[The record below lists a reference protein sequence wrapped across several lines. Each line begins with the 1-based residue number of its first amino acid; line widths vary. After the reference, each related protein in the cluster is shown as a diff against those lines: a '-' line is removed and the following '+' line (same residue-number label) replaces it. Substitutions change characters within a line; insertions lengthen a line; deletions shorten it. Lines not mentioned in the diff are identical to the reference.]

1 MLRLGKFSQ
10 ILADRVL
17 SGKVLHGKVL
27 SGKALNGKVLP
38 KALAVALAF
47 SVAAAVSFGGTVN
60 VSAANESVPINSY
73 EDFIKFAEDCV
84 LDSFSVGKTFS
95 LQCDIILNEDVSIP
109 SFGGVFEGNGHTVS
123 GLRIDSD
130 GSRKGLFRYIEASGV
145 VKNLKVSGSIVPKGS
160 GEECGGIAG
169 VNRGRII
176 GCTFSGLISG
186 KNRCGGIAGINEE
199 SGFIVSC
206 TAGGAVRSKTA
217 AGGVCGENYGVI
229 ICCVSD
235 ASVNTVVNDETLDPS
250 NIVPSD
256 LYSDGGLT
264 DITDAGGI
272 VGYSAGAVQNCINRG
287 RVGYPHVGYNI
298 GGIAGRQEGY
308 IAGCSNYGVINGRK
322 DVGGIAGQ
330 AEPYLSLLYNERTG
344 AKLRSALDELNVIID
359 ETAGHMRERSDELSG
374 NTDDILDSLERV
386 HRGTDNY
393 LDEADRIINAN
404 VDSLNELSSRVAD
417 LTDMAKPVSDNLTE
431 AGDNLQGAF
440 EDLAEAAEHLAQAGD
455 SIDDSLD
462 YIHDGLGQLSE
473 AMASVSA
480 ASEALSDGFD
490 GLERALGDEDRMR
503 ASIKELRENFRTL
516 RNDMGEVSSAVSELM
531 TALADYSGSG
541 EMQGAMANV
550 RYDLQQAGGAAD
562 RVSDE
567 LQRCESAINNIEALM
582 NANIYDIESYNPY
595 INEILDNISGGGLKE
610 LFDSLG
616 RLTDDLSGIFSGAAY
631 DRMSEQARQSVYD
644 MASGMRGADEAAEEI
659 NRNLDD
665 IYDNADID
673 SMGDFWDGLK
683 AARRQ
688 AEDIPDPLKSAID
701 YIIESGEFI
710 READMEAV
718 SAALCAQSAMDKASE
733 AADNAKKA
741 FEGVGDIIDYF
752 SAKDKITF
760 TGADDEII
768 AAGDELSALMSEL
781 GDLCGELADSADG
794 TVGTMADDIVRLND
808 KAGEVSGLL
817 FDLFDEIADKSTDP
831 DDYTED
837 ISAEDTAGR
846 SDGKIASCANYADV
860 NGDVSVGGIVGAMAV
875 DVGFDPEG
883 DIETIGERSLDFMY
897 MSKTVV
903 RECRNFGKVT
913 SKKDNAGGIAGEM
926 DTGCLIGC
934 GGFGDVISTDGRY
947 AGGVAGK
954 SAAKIYGCAA
964 MCRVSASGNAG
975 GIAGLGHD
983 IENCRSFVIIQN
995 AREQAGFVAG
1005 YADGEV
1011 IGCTFIGQARE
1022 PVTESLEGDGKE
1034 GGIAVTGAVDNI
1046 SYGGRARAV
1055 SYEEMMRDGNAPGE
1069 FGQLKFIFKDE
1080 DDIIGTVNVP
1090 YGGRLSND
1098 MLPVLPEGSGKFVR
1112 WQEFDGENVTFG
1124 AEIAAVYSEYVTA
1137 IASDFTRENGLAA
1150 LICEGKFGEGDKLI
1164 AETVAGTAEGDKWSV
1179 TVPAA
1184 ADGNEPGEHIIRFL
1198 PLSAADRTEIILRDD
1213 NGEHRINAERDG
1225 QYLVFAA
1232 RGNSF
1237 EFEARERAAAATVYW
1252 SAGAAAV
1259 AVLAVIAVI
1268 FGRKNKTGKNGG
1280 NKQGKKEKAMA

>member
-1 MLRLGKFSQ
+1 MLRLGKFKRLLTTK
-10 ILADRVL
+10 LAD
-17 SGKVLHGKVL
+17 
-27 SGKALNGKVLP
+27 KALS
-38 KALAVALAF
+38 KAFAMALAF
-47 SVAAAVSFGGTVN
+47 SMAAAVSFGGMAN
-60 VSAANESVPINSY
+60 VSAANESVNINSR
-73 EDFIKFAEDCV
+73 EDFIRFTEDCV
-84 LDSFSVGKTFS
+84 LDSYSVGKTFS
-95 LQCDIILNEDVSIP
+95 LQCDIILNEDVSVP

-130 GSRKGLFRYIEASGV
+130 GSQKGLFRYIEGSGV
-145 VKNLKVSGSIVPKGS
+145 VKNLAVSGSIVPQGS

-176 GCTFSGLISG
+176 GCTFSGLVNG

-199 SGFIVSC
+199 SGFIADC

-217 AGGVCGENYGVI
+217 AGGVCGENYGII
-229 ICCVSD
+229 ICSVSD
-235 ASVNTVVNDETLDPS
+235 VSVNTVISDESLDLE
-250 NIVPSD
+250 NLVPAD

-264 DITDAGGI
+264 NITDAGGI

-287 RVGYPHVGYNI
+287 KVGYPHVGYNI

-308 IAGCSNYGVINGRK
+308 IAGCSNYGEINGRK

-344 AKLRSALDELNVIID
+344 AKLRTALDELNVIID

-374 NTDDILDSLERV
+374 NTEDILDNLERV
-386 HRGTDNY
+386 HRGADNY

-431 AGDNLQGAF
+431 ASDNLQGAF
-440 EDLAEAAEHLAQAGD
+440 DDLAEAADHLAKAGD

-473 AMASVSA
+473 AMASLSA
-480 ASEALSDGFD
+480 ASEALSGGFD
-490 GLERALGDEDRMR
+490 GLERSLGDEASMR
-503 ASIKELRENFRTL
+503 ASIKDMRENFRTL
-516 RNDMGEVSSAVSELM
+516 RTNISTVSGAVSDLF
-531 TALADYSGSG
+531 TALADYSSSG
-541 EMQGAMANV
+541 AVQGGMANV
-550 RYDLQQAGGAAD
+550 RNDLQQAGNAAD
-562 RVSDE
+562 RVSDD
-567 LQRCESAINNIEALM
+567 LQRCEAAFSNIENLL
-582 NANIYDIESYNPY
+582 NANIYDIESYSPY
-595 INEILDNISGGGLKE
+595 INEILDNISGGGLRS

-616 RLTDDLSGIFSGAAY
+616 RLTDDLSEMFSGAAY
-631 DRMSEQARQSVYD
+631 DQMSEQARQSLYD
-644 MASGMRGADEAAEEI
+644 MANGMRGADEAADGI
-659 NRNLDD
+659 NQNLDD
-665 IYDNADID
+665 IYNNGDID
-673 SMGDFWDGLK
+673 YMGDFWDGLK
-683 AARRQ
+683 SARRQ

-710 READMEAV
+710 DEADMEAV
-718 SAALCAQSAMDKASE
+718 SAAMCAQSAMDKASE

-741 FEGVGDIIDYF
+741 FEGVGDIIDHF

-794 TVGTMADDIVRLND
+794 TVGALADDITRLNG

-817 FDLFDEIADKSTDP
+817 FDLIDEIADKSTDP

-846 SDGKIASCANYADV
+846 SDGKIASCANYANV

-875 DVGFDPEG
+875 EVGFDPEG

-934 GGFGDVISTDGRY
+934 GGFGDVVSTDGRY

-954 SAAKIYGCAA
+954 SEAKIYGCAA
-964 MCRVSASGNAG
+964 MCRVSASRNAG
-975 GIAGLGHD
+975 GIAGFGHD
-983 IENCRSFVIIQN
+983 IEKCRSFVIIQN
-995 AREQAGFVAG
+995 AKEQAGFVAG

-1011 IGCTFIGQARE
+1011 ADCTFIGEVRE
-1022 PVTESLEGDGKE
+1022 PVTESLEEREDDT
-1034 GGIAVTGAVDNI
+1034 GIAVTGAVDNI
-1046 SYGGRARAV
+1046 SYGGRAYSV
-1055 SYEEMMRDGNAPGE
+1055 SYEEMMSGGGADRVPEE
-1069 FGQLKFIFKDE
+1069 FGQLKFIFKDG
-1080 DDIIGTVNVP
+1080 DDMIGTVSVP
-1090 YGGRLSND
+1090 YGGNIYDD
-1098 MLPVLPEGSGKFVR
+1098 MLPMLPEGNGEFVR
-1112 WQEFDGENVTFG
+1112 WQEFEGENVTFG
-1124 AEIAAVYSEYVTA
+1124 AEIRLIYSEYVTA
-1137 IASDFTRENGLAA
+1137 LASDITRENGLAA
-1150 LICEGKFGEGDKLI
+1150 LICEGKFGESDKLT
-1164 AETVAGTAEGDKWSV
+1164 AETAAGAAGEDKWSV

-1184 ADGNEPGEHIIRFL
+1184 ADGNEPDEHIIRFL
-1198 PLSAADRTEIILRDD
+1198 PLFSADRTEIILRDD
-1213 NGEHRINAERDG
+1213 NGENRIEAVQDG
-1225 QYLVFAA
+1225 QYLVFRV

-1237 EFEARERAAAATVYW
+1237 EFEAREKASAAPVYRIAGGAAAAV
-1252 SAGAAAV
+1252 V
-1259 AVLAVIAVI
+1259 VIAVLM
-1268 FGRKNKTGKNGG
+1268 GRKKKNGG
-1280 NKQGKKEKAMA
+1280 NGRGEKEKAMAQ